1 MPAPKPLPPHLP
13 ESLNCSDVISE
24 IRSAYSKILL
34 LEEKAAADTDRKVS
48 EQRLV
53 HARILGYLIREGP
66 SIRASE
72 HVAKEV
78 NSCEDNDQMFKI
90 GEMYHLHFIRPC

>member
-1 MPAPKPLPPHLP
+1 MPQPLPPHLP
-13 ESLNCSDVISE
+13 ESLNRSLVISE
-24 IRSAYSKILL
+24 MRSAYSKILL
-34 LEEKAAADTDRKVS
+34 LEKAVADADSKVL

-53 HARILGYLIREGP
+53 HTRILGYLIREGP

-78 NSCEDNDQMFKI
+78 NSCEDK
-90 GEMYHLHFIRPC
+90 